1 MFPFSLFENK
11 KEGLPAESI
20 VVLPANVT
28 NLKIKKKGKRNKSIH
43 TITQDSR
50 DSPEKLFLKSNRG
63 QNCWKRHFIVSA

>member
-28 NLKIKKKGKRNKSIH
+28 NLKKKKERKKKKIYSYNNARLQGL
-43 TITQDSR
+43 SR
-50 DSPEKLFLKSNRG
+50 KTVFKKQQRAKLLENTFH
-63 QNCWKRHFIVSA
+63 C